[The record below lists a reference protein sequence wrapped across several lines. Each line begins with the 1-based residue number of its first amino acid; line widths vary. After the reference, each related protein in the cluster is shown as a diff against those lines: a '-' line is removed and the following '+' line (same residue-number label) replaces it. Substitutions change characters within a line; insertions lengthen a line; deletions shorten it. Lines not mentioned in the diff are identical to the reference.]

1 MNQIVTKY
9 PPNSVQS
16 FNHLWADLEL
26 VKPIRVV
33 KKMKSVLVIDSNSLT
48 RDELVNLVSSAFP
61 EVTVMAA
68 SDGSKG
74 LYLAY
79 NKQPDL
85 ILLEGD
91 LTGLDSF
98 RTAKVLRHLPETR
111 QIPLI
116 ALTQDNVP
124 SDDQLSA
131 GLKATCHISLT
142 KPVST
147 DKLIHAITALYGEG
161 SSSQLSS

>member
-1 MNQIVTKY
+1 MNQLITERSQ
-9 PPNSVQS
+9 NNGQS
-16 FNHLWADLEL
+16 FNQLWADLEL
-26 VKPIRVV
+26 VKPIKIV
-33 KKMKSVLVIDSNSLT
+33 KKMKSVLVIDSNNLT

-68 SDGSKG
+68 PDGSKG

-85 ILLEGD
+85 ILLEGE

-131 GLKATCHISLT
+131 GLKATCHVSLT
-142 KPVST
+142 KPVSM
-147 DKLIHAITALYGEG
+147 DKLIHAITALYGED